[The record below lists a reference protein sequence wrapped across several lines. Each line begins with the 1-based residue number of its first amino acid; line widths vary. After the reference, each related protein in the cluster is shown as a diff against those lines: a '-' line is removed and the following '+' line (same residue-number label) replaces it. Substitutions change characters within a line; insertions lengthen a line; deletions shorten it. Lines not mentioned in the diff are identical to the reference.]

1 MGCLTDVTRRSVAAV
16 LLVAGV
22 ALGVLAIEDVGPFS
36 DPPTE
41 QERVQAAVERFFDA
55 AREEDF
61 GAACAQL
68 TGGEQRTVEQLAGRL
83 ALQQGLRRCE
93 EILRALLGSQLSG
106 TRLARIEDTRV
117 SGNQAVVD
125 AEILPP
131 GSKHG
136 RAATFRLFLI
146 GNEWKIDDLGV

>member
-1 MGCLTDVTRRSVAAV
+1 MGYLSDVTRRTAAAV
-16 LLVAGV
+16 LLVAGI
-22 ALGVLAIEDVGPFS
+22 ALAVLAIEDVGPFS

-41 QERVQAAVERFFDA
+41 QERAQAAVERFFAA

-68 TGGEQRTVEQLAGRL
+68 TADEQRTVEQLAGRL
-83 ALQQGLRRCE
+83 AFQQGLRRCE
-93 EILRALLGSQLSG
+93 EILRALLGRQLSG
-106 TRLARIEDTRV
+106 TRLAGIEDARV

-125 AEILPP
+125 AEIRPP
-131 GSKHG
+131 GSKHD